1 MLTLF
6 EIFEGKSE
14 SGQGS
19 KKGREKYTS
28 GEGAT
33 RKGKTSAKKSRATIY
48 DTLKQATSQAR
59 VGAIVSTKGSDR
71 IYVISKASWGKK
83 SSGKIAKGFTPGS
96 STPSSDFK
104 SVKAH
109 AARTI
114 VKHGGGSGR
123 MKQKYGP
130 GAKDKI
136 DNSKKAVSRGKK
148 GKDKGES

>member
-6 EIFEGKSE
+6 DILEGRAE

-28 GEGAT
+28 KEGAT
-33 RKGKTSAKKSRATIY
+33 KKGAVKSKKSRVRIYATIAKA
-48 DTLKQATSQAR
+48 LEQGK
-59 VGAIVSTKGSDR
+59 VGEIFSTKGSDR
-71 IYVISKASWGKK
+71 IYVVSKAGWGSK

-109 AARTI
+109 AARTMM
-114 VKHGGGSGR
+114 KHGTTKSAR
-123 MKQKYGP
+123 LKKLYGP

-136 DNSKKAVSRGKK
+136 DNSKRHVGGK
-148 GKDKGES
+148 